1 MGLHVW
7 YDQLNYWISGARSL
21 DQKSGISRQDH
32 LAKMVLTFA
41 RASLLLMCAV
51 HCGTAQLQAPVQGP
65 SSEVMTSRREIDVAF
80 ICSQG
85 CC

>member
-1 MGLHVW
+1 MGCM
-7 YDQLNYWISGARSL
+7 YDVSSSITAFKEREVSMKGVACA
-21 DQKSGISRQDH
+21 G
-32 LAKMVLTFA
+32 KMVLTMA
-41 RASLLLMCAV
+41 CVSLLLMCAV